1 MKHTKTE
8 KRERRKK
15 HIRKNL
21 SGTSVKPRVFVFK
34 SNKYFYAGVA
44 DDEKSIVLMS
54 KMVDKKEEEIVKMAK
69 VFASDLKKKKVEVA
83 VFDRS
88 GYRYHGLIAAF
99 AEELRNNGIKI

>member
-8 KRERRKK
+8 KRERRKM

-44 DDEKSIVLMS
+44 DDEKSVVLMS
-54 KMVDKKEEEIVKMAK
+54 KMADKKESEIVKMAK
-69 VFASDLKKKKVEVA
+69 EFATDLKKKKIEVA

-99 AEELRNNGIKI
+99 VEELRDNGIKI

>member
-1 MKHTKTE
+1 MKNSKIE
-8 KRERRKK
+8 KRKKRKM

-54 KMVDKKEEEIVKMAK
+54 KMVHKKEEDIVKMAK
-69 VFASDLKKKKVEVA
+69 AFASDLKKKKIEVA

-88 GYRYHGLIAAF
+88 GYKYHGLVAAF